1 MAAVSCGSSGLR
13 CSWRGRPGQD
23 HIGPGKE
30 FAFCSQ
36 STVNPLKDFQQRGD
50 ISDLHFKKLTWLSG
64 K

>member
-1 MAAVSCGSSGLR
+1 MQLERS
-13 CSWRGRPGQD
+13 GQD

-36 STVNPLKDFQQRGD
+36 STVNPLKDFQQRSD